1 MLKVTYYFG
10 AGSSIG
16 ALPIVNQI
24 PDRMRDM
31 IDLLELEE
39 YQLSDEEKYTDLKID
54 CSKHDIQLKLI
65 EDLKWLV
72 EKSANHASIDTFAKK
87 LFIKDQID
95 DLKKLKVVFSIYL
108 ILEQIKNKANP
119 RYDSFFASILS
130 NDYYSFPSN
139 IRVLSWNYDF
149 QFEKAFSEY
158 TGDLEVS
165 RNQDVLNIITK
176 YSYDVPQNN
185 RFGIIKLN
193 GTSNILG
200 DRGFRQYSYFQKLE
214 DNITLDLID
223 KVIRNYGALRL
234 TNWRGLFSGLSFA
247 WEPSFDTQYD
257 IIEHA
262 RNESF
267 DTEVLV
273 VIGYSFPY
281 FNREIDRKIIGNMK
295 KLKKAY
301 FQAPD
306 ANDLRERFL
315 SIRSDLPMD
324 NLLCRHD
331 VGQFLLPN
339 EL

>member
-1 MLKVTYYFG
+1 MIKVTYYFG
-10 AGSSIG
+10 AGASID

-31 IDLLELEE
+31 IKLLELEE
-39 YQLSDEEKYTDLKID
+39 YQLPNNEEYEDLKINI
-54 CSKHDIQLKLI
+54 SKHDIQLNLI
-65 EDLKWLV
+65 ADLKWLLD
-72 EKSANHASIDTFAKK
+72 KSANHASIDTFAKK
-87 LFIKDQID
+87 LFVKKQMD
-95 DLKKLKVVFSIYL
+95 DLNRLKVVFSIYL

-119 RYDSFFASILS
+119 RYDSFFASIL
-130 NDYYSFPSN
+130 DDDCYSFPTN

-158 TGDLEVS
+158 TEDAEVFT
-165 RNQDVLNIITK
+165 NQSILNVITK
-176 YSYDVPQNN
+176 YSHDAPKNN
-185 RFGIIKLN
+185 KFSIIKLN

-200 DRGFRQYSYFQKLE
+200 SRGFRMFGYFEKME
-214 DNITLDLID
+214 DKITLNLID
-223 KVIRNYGALRL
+223 KVVRNYGALRL
-234 TNWRGLFSGLSFA
+234 TDWREFFSGLSFA
-247 WEPSFDTQYD
+247 WEPSFDTEHD

-262 RNESF
+262 KNESL

-281 FNREIDRKIIGNMK
+281 FNREIDRKIIENMQN
-295 KLKKAY
+295 LKRVY

-306 ANDLRERFL
+306 ADVLRERFL
-315 SIRSDLPMD
+315 SIRNDLPMV

>member
-1 MLKVTYYFG
+1 MVKVTYYFG
-10 AGSSIG
+10 AGASIG

-31 IDLLELEE
+31 IDLLESEE
-39 YQLSDEEKYTDLKID
+39 YQLSDEEKYADLKID
-54 CSKHDIQLKLI
+54 VSKYNIQLKLI
-65 EDLKWLV
+65 EDLKWLL

-87 LFIKDQID
+87 LFIKNQMD
-95 DLKKLKVVFSIYL
+95 DLNKLKVVFSIYL

-119 RYDSFFASILS
+119 RYDSFFASVLFD
-130 NDYYSFPSN
+130 DYYSFPPN

-165 RNQDVLNIITK
+165 RNQSVLNVITK
-176 YSYDVPQNN
+176 YAHNTPKNN
-185 RFGIIKLN
+185 KFTIIKLN

-200 DRGFRQYSYFQKLE
+200 SRGFMEYSYFQQMDDK
-214 DNITLDLID
+214 ITLDLID
-223 KVIRNYGALRL
+223 KVVRNYGALRL
-234 TNWRGLFSGLSFA
+234 TNWRDFFSGLSFA
-247 WEPSFDTQYD
+247 WEPSFDNQHD

-262 RNESF
+262 KNESF

-281 FNREIDRKIIGNMK
+281 FNREIDRKIIGNMQ
-295 KLKKAY
+295 KLKKVY

-315 SIRSDLPMD
+315 SIRNDLPME

-331 VGQFLLPN
+331 VGQFLMPN